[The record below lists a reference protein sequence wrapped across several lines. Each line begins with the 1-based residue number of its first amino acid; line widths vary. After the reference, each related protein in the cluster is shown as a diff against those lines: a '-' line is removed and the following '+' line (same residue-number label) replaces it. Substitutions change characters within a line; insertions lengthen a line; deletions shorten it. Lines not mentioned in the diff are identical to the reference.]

1 MLAEVFGFIN
11 VSVFFEAVEEVAF
24 YITPRTDYSA
34 LTMFDESR
42 AERQRRLNRLRAV
55 QQEIAYQQEE
65 QAIAEAR
72 EKRARAAA
80 RDAALTKELFDQQQR
95 DMRGEKM
102 LQLVRDHPELREL
115 EGKLNAAHVTLAR
128 KVQIEEKRLAVLEG
142 TAEDKA
148 FLESL
153 VEQAK
158 LDEKHEELKRA
169 AAFAA
174 VQEQKLAQMTQMEW
188 KASQAAAEA
197 EIRRKERADVDSV
210 VAQVQERDFLET
222 LQRVEKQQLV
232 RDQHEEFIRVRDE
245 RLRDERA
252 RQAEEE
258 RQILAY
264 TAEQNKRKESDEK
277 LKKEREAVKARILE
291 EQSRR
296 IQGESRKREELETLI
311 NEYYEE
317 QRSAKMRDD
326 ERMERERKERDRQMM
341 IAANQQQMR
350 IKAERKDAELA
361 EEQEFRRKMM
371 EKFAADDR
379 VEELSRQKKAQTKV
393 EHARRVQEL
402 IDEKRRQREEDAMRE
417 AMLLE
422 AQRQREEEL
431 KRLVAL
437 ERQRLLLEHGPRL
450 EGFLPKGLT
459 EEDMEILRNA
469 YSQRN

>member
-1 MLAEVFGFIN
+1 
-11 VSVFFEAVEEVAF
+11 
-24 YITPRTDYSA
+24 
-34 LTMFDESR
+34 MFDESR

-72 EKRARAAA
+72 EKRARASA

-95 DMRGEKM
+95 DMRNEKM

-115 EGKLNAAHVTLAR
+115 EAKLKAAHVTQAR
-128 KVQIEEKRLAVLEG
+128 KVQIEEKRLATAEG
-142 TAEDKA
+142 SAEDKA
-148 FLESL
+148 FLEFL
-153 VEQAK
+153 VQQAK
-158 LDEKHEELKRA
+158 RDEEHEVQKRVA
-169 AAFAA
+169 A
-174 VQEQKLAQMTQMEW
+174 QETVFEQQNAQRTQMEW
-188 KASQAAAEA
+188 KASQAAAEE
-197 EIRRKERADVDSV
+197 EIRRRERQNVDAI
-210 VAQVQERDFLET
+210 VAQVQERDFMET
-222 LQRVEKQQLV
+222 LQRVEKQRV
-232 RDQHEEFIRVRDE
+232 IRDQHEEFVRIRDD
-245 RLRDERA
+245 RLKDERA

-258 RQILAY
+258 RQIMAY

-277 LKKEREAVKARILE
+277 LKKEKEAVKARILE
-291 EQSRR
+291 DQSRR
-296 IQGESRKREELETLI
+296 IQGENRKREELETLI

-317 QRSAKMRDD
+317 QRAAKMRED

-379 VEELSRQKKAQTKV
+379 VEELSRQKKAQAKV
-393 EHARRVQEL
+393 EHSRRVQEL

-417 AMLLE
+417 AMLIE

-450 EGFLPKGLT
+450 DGGFLPKGLT
-459 EEDMEILRNA
+459 EEDMEILRNVF
-469 YSQRN
+469 SKKN